1 MSLRENDGKEML
13 HHISS
18 SISPLN
24 SIVDLWVSSILGQCH
39 IILDLSGW
47 YPRFWWLKLKTLIKT
62 LIIYIYKKQKVTA
75 VLFSVQLFSRFSRP
89 SSLTPGHLPIS
100 GVARRRA
107 QFRGAPMGMRSEKT
121 RKAWVK
127 NLGYLEDCPKFMV
140 KRTCENILYI
150 YITKYSVFRMYSV
163 Y

>member
-1 MSLRENDGKEML
+1 MIGKKCFIIF
-13 HHISS
+13 HHQFP
-18 SISPLN
+18 PLN

-47 YPRFWWLKLKTLIKT
+47 YPRFWWLKLKTLIET
-62 LIIYIYKKQKVTA
+62 LIIYIYTKQTKSNCSTFLSPTVFE
-75 VLFSVQLFSRFSRP
+75 FSCP

-107 QFRGAPMGMRSEKT
+107 QFRGAPMGMRSEKKKT

-140 KRTCENILYI
+140 KRTCENIYI